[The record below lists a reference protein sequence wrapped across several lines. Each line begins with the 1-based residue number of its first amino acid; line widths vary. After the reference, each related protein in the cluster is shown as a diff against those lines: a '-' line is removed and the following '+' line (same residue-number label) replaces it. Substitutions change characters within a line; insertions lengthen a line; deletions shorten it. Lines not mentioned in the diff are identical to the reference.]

1 MLPKSLDAAETSVAA
16 FIGAAEQGPVDD
28 AIRIGSLAEFSK
40 HFGTVADKYPLSH
53 AVRQFFENGG
63 QKAFIVRV
71 SSKGFA
77 EPSLSISQK
86 GLWALDKVDGF
97 NLLAIP
103 PLEQGED
110 IDPRSLRTAL
120 AYCKSR
126 RAILLVDPRK
136 DWIMPVSV
144 LDPERGVDSLGL
156 RDPNAV
162 LYYPN
167 VLVSSASR
175 NGKTLACAPCGAIAG
190 LIARSDAAA
199 GVWKAPAGVQAG
211 IRGARGLERNVTMA
225 QNRLLTQAGVNCLR
239 DFART
244 GVVSWGART
253 LAGADAL
260 GSDWKY
266 LPLRRLALMIEESL
280 YRGLDWVVFEPNG
293 EPLWANIAEAVED
306 FMFQLFRE
314 GALQGA
320 TLDESFFVRCDETT
334 NSEADVDT
342 GVVNLQLGFAALK
355 PAEFV
360 VLTFRLKTA
369 SCPGG

>member
-1 MLPKSLDAAETSVAA
+1 MLPRTLDAAETSVAA
-16 FIGAAEQGPVDD
+16 FLGTAEQGPADEAVQV
-28 AIRIGSLAEFSK
+28 GSLAEFSK
-40 HFGTVADKYPLSH
+40 HFGTVSDKYLLSH
-53 AVRQFFENGG
+53 TVRQFFENGG
-63 QKAFIVRV
+63 QKAFVVRV
-71 SSKGFA
+71 MTKGFA
-77 EPSLSISQK
+77 EPSLSISRK
-86 GLWALDKVDGF
+86 GLWALDKVDAF

-126 RAILLVDPRK
+126 RAILLVDPRR

-175 NGKTLACAPCGAIAG
+175 SSETLACAPCGAIAG
-190 LIARSDAAA
+190 LIARSDASG
-199 GVWKAPAGVQAG
+199 GVWKAPAGVQAD
-211 IRGARGLERNVTMA
+211 IRGARGLERSVTLA
-225 QNRLLTQAGVNCLR
+225 QNRLLNQAGINCLR
-239 DFART
+239 YFAKT

-253 LAGADAL
+253 LAGAAAL

-293 EPLWANIAEAVED
+293 EPLWASIAESAED

-334 NSEADVDT
+334 NSEADIDE
-342 GVVNLQLGFAALK
+342 GIVNLQLGFAPLK

-360 VLTFRLKTA
+360 TLTFRLKTA
-369 SCPGG
+369 SSPGG